1 MRLLNPASPRFFA
14 LLSIGAA
21 LLTMA
26 LKTLA
31 YGVTGSIG
39 LLSDALE
46 SGINLVAS
54 CVAVWALSL
63 AAKPADPEHPYGHSK
78 AEYFSS
84 GVEGSLIVVASISI
98 ASAAWARLWDPQ
110 PLEQL
115 GWGLGLSLLATL
127 INGAVARIQ
136 LRAGRRFNSIALR
149 ADAQHLLSDVWTSVG
164 VGVAIIL
171 IGLTG
176 WLILDPL
183 IAFGIAGSILW
194 TGIKLLRETADGIL
208 DQALP
213 EEDQAHIRQVLQ
225 HISQTVPAGAVS
237 FHAILTRRAGSQQ
250 FVSLQMRVPG
260 SWTVQQGHDLC
271 DQVEE
276 ALQVALPHSDIVI
289 HMEPLEVS
297 PILSPPADRL
307 PEMPR

>member
-1 MRLLNPASPRFFA
+1 MRLPNPASPRFFA

-31 YGVTGSIG
+31 YGITGSIG

-46 SGINLVAS
+46 SGINLVAA
-54 CVAVWALSL
+54 CVALWALSL
-63 AAKPADPEHPYGHSK
+63 AAKPADSEHPYGHSK

-98 ASAAWARLWDPQ
+98 ASAAWERLWDPQ

-115 GWGLGLSLLATL
+115 GWGLGLSLVATL
-127 INGAVARIQ
+127 INGAVARIL
-136 LRAGRRFNSIALR
+136 LRAGRRFNSITLR
-149 ADAQHLLSDVWTSVG
+149 ADAQHLLTDVWTSVG
-164 VGVAIIL
+164 VAVAIIL
-171 IGLTG
+171 IGMTD

-183 IAFGIAGSILW
+183 IAFGVAGNILW
-194 TGIKLLRETADGIL
+194 TGINLLRETADGIL

-213 EEDQAHIRQVLQ
+213 EAEQARIIQVLQ
-225 HISQTVPAGAVS
+225 HITQSLPAGDVT
-237 FHAILTRRAGSQQ
+237 FHAILTRRAGSQR

-260 SWTVQQGHDLC
+260 AWTVQQGHDLC
-271 DQVEE
+271 DRVEE
-276 ALQVALPHSDIVI
+276 ALQAVLPNSDIVI

-297 PILSPPADRL
+297 PLTKLPTDHL

>member
-1 MRLLNPASPRFFA
+1 MNPASPRSFA
-14 LLSIGAA
+14 VLSIGAA

-26 LKTLA
+26 LKALA

-46 SGINLVAS
+46 SGINLVAAG
-54 CVAVWALSL
+54 VAVWALSL
-63 AAKPADPEHPYGHSK
+63 AAKPADIEHPYGHSK

-98 ASAAWARLWDPQ
+98 ALAAWERLWDPQ
-110 PLEQL
+110 PLQQL
-115 GWGLGLSLLATL
+115 GWGLGLSLVATL
-127 INGAVARIQ
+127 INGTVAGIL

-183 IAFGIAGSILW
+183 IAFGVAGSILW
-194 TGIKLLRETADGIL
+194 TGINLLRETGDGIL

-213 EEDQAHIRQVLQ
+213 EEDQARILRVLQ
-225 HISQTVPAGAVS
+225 QITQTLPVGEVS
-237 FHAILTRRAGSQQ
+237 FHAILTRRSGSRR

-260 SWTVQQGHDLC
+260 SWTVQQGHHLC
-271 DQVEE
+271 DRVEE
-276 ALQVALPHSDIVI
+276 ALRAALSNSDIVI
-289 HMEPLEVS
+289 HMEPLGVAPTS
-297 PILSPPADRL
+297 TPATDYS